1 MSLIRLARV
10 LLCPAV
16 LFLLTTSAL
25 TSQVSAQ
32 GLLPFDRDLAE
43 EMLKAAKDDLKKNYF
58 DANFRGIDIESRFQA
73 ASARLKQAT
82 NRDQLILIVAQA
94 LLDMNDS
101 HTFFLPPSRAARVEY
116 GWEMLAIGDKT
127 YVTAVRPKSDAE
139 AKGVKTGDL
148 IISVDGHAPS
158 RENLWKMF
166 YRYYVLVPAR
176 GIKLVLQSPGAQPR
190 DVEVLSKIE
199 KTAQVVEWEDV
210 FFRYLSEGSDVEIDR
225 YVEVDGQ
232 LFIWRMTSFVKSAD
246 RVDAMMRKAQK
257 FKTLVLDLRGN
268 GGGYVDISE
277 RLVGYFFDRE
287 VKIADQKGRKE
298 LKPII
303 AKPRDTQFKGQ
314 LIVLI
319 DSDSGSAAEIFARVI
334 QLEKRGKVLGD
345 RSAGMVMT
353 SRHFSHQSGVGSVLY
368 FGTSVAVS
376 DVIMT
381 DGKSL
386 ERLGV
391 TPDEIVL
398 MTGADLAAQK
408 DVVLSRAAEIAGVQ
422 LNAAKAGT
430 FFPKK
435 WRN

>member
-1 MSLIRLARV
+1 MSFVRLAHV
-10 LLCPAV
+10 LLCCAV
-16 LFLLTTSAL
+16 LQLVTCSLI
-25 TSQVSAQ
+25 SQARAQ
-32 GLLPFDRDLAE
+32 GLSTFDRDFAE
-43 EMLKAAKDDLKKNYF
+43 EMLKAAKDDVKKQYY
-58 DANFRGIDIESRFQA
+58 DVNFRGLDIESRFQA
-73 ASARLKQAT
+73 ASQRLKQAT

-101 HTFFLPPSRAARVEY
+101 HTFFRPPSRAARVEY
-116 GWEMLAIGDKT
+116 GWEMRAIGDKT
-127 YVTAVRPKSDAE
+127 YVTAVKPKTDAE

-148 IISVDGHAPS
+148 IVSVDGYAPT
-158 RENLWKMF
+158 RDNLWKIY
-166 YRYYVLVPAR
+166 YRYYTLVPAR
-176 GIKLVLQSPGAQPR
+176 SIKLVLQSPGGQPR

-199 KTAQVVEWEDV
+199 KTAQVVDWEGV
-210 FFRYLSEGSDVEIDR
+210 YVRYLSEGQDVETDR
-225 YVEVDGQ
+225 YVEISDD
-232 LFIWRMTSFVKSAD
+232 LFIWQMTSFVKSSD
-246 RVDAMMRKAQK
+246 RVEAMMRKAQR

-277 RLVGYFFDRE
+277 QLVGYFFDRE

-319 DSDSGSAAEIFARVI
+319 DSDSGSAAEIFARVV

-345 RSAGMVMT
+345 RSSGMVMT
-353 SRHFSHQSGVGSVLY
+353 SKHFTHQSGVGSVLY
-368 FGTSVAVS
+368 FGTSVAIS

-386 ERLGV
+386 EKAGV
-391 TPDEIVL
+391 TPDEHVL

-408 DVVLSRAAEIAGVQ
+408 DVVISRAAEIAGVQ
-422 LNAAKAGT
+422 LDAAKAGT

-435 WRN
+435 WRK